1 MSNHHAGNPQ
11 RAPHAETEPAPRRT
25 PFLLTDARRAKPHPI
40 QLRAGTPHTPH
51 HAAPPRTGSSTNPHM
66 PAASA
71 APLPQPQHD
80 PATPTPTAHFRH
92 RDPTPTRTPFTLRDI
107 LLWCVLP
114 VLIVLGLRL
123 FVFGM
128 YAIPSGSM
136 ENTIM
141 PGDRVITTRLSPRPI
156 ALRRGDII
164 VFKDPANWLAN
175 EGATHNSDRLIK
187 RLIGPI
193 ALRRGDII
201 VFKDP
206 ANWLANEGATH
217 NSDRL
222 IKRLIGLPGDTVEC
236 AGNGAPIVINGVPI
250 DESAY
255 LKPGVEPSRSAFS
268 VTVPAG
274 RLFVL
279 GNGAPIVINGV
290 PIDESAYLKPGVE
303 PSRSAFSVTV
313 PAGRLFVLGDN
324 RANSADSRAHTN
336 DGARGLVPVSDV
348 EGVAFMRYW
357 PLNRVGWLSAHHDVF
372 HDVPTRTPTS

>member
-1 MSNHHAGNPQ
+1 MSNHHAGNPHW
-11 RAPHAETEPAPRRT
+11 APHAETEPAPRRT
-25 PFLLTDARRAKPHPI
+25 PFRLTDARHLI
-40 QLRAGTPHTPH
+40 QTPHTPH
-51 HAAPPRTGSSTNPHM
+51 HAASPRTGSSTNPHM

-71 APLPQPQHD
+71 ASLPQPQHD

-92 RDPTPTRTPFTLRDI
+92 PDPTPTRTPFTLRDI

-156 ALRRGDII
+156 ALRRGDI
-164 VFKDPANWLAN
+164 V
-175 EGATHNSDRLIK
+175 
-187 RLIGPI
+187 
-193 ALRRGDII
+193 

-279 GNGAPIVINGV
+279 G
-290 PIDESAYLKPGVE
+290 
-303 PSRSAFSVTV
+303 
-313 PAGRLFVLGDN
+313 DN

-336 DGARGLVPVSDV
+336 DGAQGLVPVSDV
-348 EGVAFMRYW
+348 EGVAFVRYW

-372 HDVPTRTPTS
+372 RAVPSRTPTS

>member
-25 PFLLTDARRAKPHPI
+25 PFRLTDARHLI
-40 QLRAGTPHTPH
+40 QLPHTPH

-71 APLPQPQHD
+71 ASLPQPQHD

-92 RDPTPTRTPFTLRDI
+92 RDPTPTPAPFTLRDI

-123 FVFGM
+123 FVFGL

-141 PGDRVITTRLSPRPI
+141 PGDRVITTHLSPR
-156 ALRRGDII
+156 
-164 VFKDPANWLAN
+164 
-175 EGATHNSDRLIK
+175 
-187 RLIGPI
+187 PI

-279 GNGAPIVINGV
+279 G
-290 PIDESAYLKPGVE
+290 
-303 PSRSAFSVTV
+303 
-313 PAGRLFVLGDN
+313 DN
-324 RANSADSRAHTN
+324 RPNSADSRAHTN
-336 DGARGLVPVSDV
+336 DGAQGLVPVGDV
-348 EGVAFMRYW
+348 EGVAFMR
-357 PLNRVGWLSAHHDVF
+357 PH
-372 HDVPTRTPTS
+372 RTPSVPPFSPSSPVRCPPNHLPAASASAPP

>member
-1 MSNHHAGNPQ
+1 MSNHHAGNPL
-11 RAPHAETEPAPRRT
+11 RAPHAETEPVPRRT
-25 PFLLTDARRAKPHPI
+25 PLRLTDARHLI
-40 QLRAGTPHTPH
+40 QTPHTPH

-71 APLPQPQHD
+71 APLPQHD

-123 FVFGM
+123 FVFGL

-141 PGDRVITTRLSPRPI
+141 PGDRVITTHLSPRPI
-156 ALRRGDII
+156 ALRRGDI
-164 VFKDPANWLAN
+164 V
-175 EGATHNSDRLIK
+175 
-187 RLIGPI
+187 
-193 ALRRGDII
+193 

-236 AGNGAPIVINGVPI
+236 TGG
-250 DESAY
+250 
-255 LKPGVEPSRSAFS
+255 
-268 VTVPAG
+268 
-274 RLFVL
+274 
-279 GNGAPIVINGV
+279 GAPIVINGV

-336 DGARGLVPVSDV
+336 DGAQGLVPVSDV

-372 HDVPTRTPTS
+372 RAVPSRTPTI

>member
-1 MSNHHAGNPQ
+1 MSNHHAGNPH
-11 RAPHAETEPAPRRT
+11 RAPHAETGPASRRVSS
-25 PFLLTDARRAKPHPI
+25 H
-40 QLRAGTPHTPH
+40 
-51 HAAPPRTGSSTNPHM
+51 STNPHM
-66 PAASA
+66 PPAMPYDTDTRQGEAPTPFQLPDASHLIQPRVSTRHRPHTPRHA
-71 APLPQPQHD
+71 APTSHFPVTHTA
-80 PATPTPTAHFRH
+80 PA
-92 RDPTPTRTPFTLRDI
+92 TPTRTPFTLRDI

-175 EGATHNSDRLIK
+175 EGAS
-187 RLIGPI
+187 
-193 ALRRGDII
+193 
-201 VFKDP
+201 
-206 ANWLANEGATH
+206 H

-236 AGNGAPIVINGVPI
+236 AGGGAPIVINGVPI

-255 LKPGVEPSRSAFS
+255 LKPGVEPSRS
-268 VTVPAG
+268 V
-274 RLFVL
+274 
-279 GNGAPIVINGV
+279 
-290 PIDESAYLKPGVE
+290 
-303 PSRSAFSVTV
+303 FSVTV

-336 DGARGLVPVSDV
+336 DGAQGLVPVGDV

-372 HDVPTRTPTS
+372 RDVPTRAPTG

>member
-1 MSNHHAGNPQ
+1 
-11 RAPHAETEPAPRRT
+11 
-25 PFLLTDARRAKPHPI
+25 
-40 QLRAGTPHTPH
+40 
-51 HAAPPRTGSSTNPHM
+51 M

-123 FVFGM
+123 FVFGL

-141 PGDRVITTRLSPRPI
+141 PGDRVITTHLSPRPI
-156 ALRRGDII
+156 ALRRGDI
-164 VFKDPANWLAN
+164 V
-175 EGATHNSDRLIK
+175 
-187 RLIGPI
+187 
-193 ALRRGDII
+193 

-236 AGNGAPIVINGVPI
+236 AGG
-250 DESAY
+250 
-255 LKPGVEPSRSAFS
+255 
-268 VTVPAG
+268 
-274 RLFVL
+274 
-279 GNGAPIVINGV
+279 GAPIVINGV

-336 DGARGLVPVSDV
+336 DGAQGLVPVSDV
-348 EGVAFMRYW
+348 EGVAFVRYW

-372 HDVPTRTPTS
+372 RAVPSRTPTS

>member
-25 PFLLTDARRAKPHPI
+25 PFRLTDARHLI
-40 QLRAGTPHTPH
+40 QTPHTPH
-51 HAAPPRTGSSTNPHM
+51 HTAPPRMGSSTNPHM

-92 RDPTPTRTPFTLRDI
+92 RDPTPTRTSFTLRDI

-114 VLIVLGLRL
+114 VLVVLGLRL

-156 ALRRGDII
+156 ALRRGDIV

-175 EGATHNSDRLIK
+175 EGVA
-187 RLIGPI
+187 
-193 ALRRGDII
+193 
-201 VFKDP
+201 
-206 ANWLANEGATH
+206 H

-236 AGNGAPIVINGVPI
+236 AGG
-250 DESAY
+250 
-255 LKPGVEPSRSAFS
+255 
-268 VTVPAG
+268 
-274 RLFVL
+274 
-279 GNGAPIVINGV
+279 GAPIVINGV

-324 RANSADSRAHTN
+324 RANSADSRAHMN
-336 DGARGLVPVSDV
+336 DGAQGLVPVGDV

-357 PLNRVGWLSAHHDVF
+357 PFNRVGWLSAHHDVF
-372 HDVPTRTPTS
+372 RDVPFRTPTS

>member
-25 PFLLTDARRAKPHPI
+25 PLRLTDARHLI
-40 QLRAGTPHTPH
+40 QTPHTPH

-92 RDPTPTRTPFTLRDI
+92 RDPTPTPAPFTLRDI

-123 FVFGM
+123 FVFGL

-141 PGDRVITTRLSPRPI
+141 PGDRVITTHLSPR
-156 ALRRGDII
+156 
-164 VFKDPANWLAN
+164 
-175 EGATHNSDRLIK
+175 
-187 RLIGPI
+187 PI

-236 AGNGAPIVINGVPI
+236 TGG
-250 DESAY
+250 
-255 LKPGVEPSRSAFS
+255 
-268 VTVPAG
+268 
-274 RLFVL
+274 
-279 GNGAPIVINGV
+279 GAPIVINGV

-336 DGARGLVPVSDV
+336 DGAQGLVPVSDV
-348 EGVAFMRYW
+348 EGVAFVRYW

-372 HDVPTRTPTS
+372 RAVPSRTPTS

>member
-1 MSNHHAGNPQ
+1 
-11 RAPHAETEPAPRRT
+11 
-25 PFLLTDARRAKPHPI
+25 
-40 QLRAGTPHTPH
+40 
-51 HAAPPRTGSSTNPHM
+51 M

-71 APLPQPQHD
+71 APLPQTQPG
-80 PATPTPTAHFRH
+80 PAIPTPTAHFRH
-92 RDPTPTRTPFTLRDI
+92 RAPTPTPAPFTLRDI

-114 VLIVLGLRL
+114 VLVVLGLRL
-123 FVFGM
+123 FVFGL

-141 PGDRVITTRLSPRPI
+141 PGDRVITTHLSPRPI
-156 ALRRGDII
+156 ALRRGDI
-164 VFKDPANWLAN
+164 V
-175 EGATHNSDRLIK
+175 
-187 RLIGPI
+187 
-193 ALRRGDII
+193 

-236 AGNGAPIVINGVPI
+236 AGG
-250 DESAY
+250 
-255 LKPGVEPSRSAFS
+255 
-268 VTVPAG
+268 
-274 RLFVL
+274 
-279 GNGAPIVINGV
+279 GAPIVINGV

-336 DGARGLVPVSDV
+336 DGAQGLVPVGDV

-372 HDVPTRTPTS
+372 RAVPSRTPTS

>member
-25 PFLLTDARRAKPHPI
+25 PFRLTDARYLI
-40 QLRAGTPHTPH
+40 QLPHTPH
-51 HAAPPRTGSSTNPHM
+51 HAASPRTGSSTNPHM

-71 APLPQPQHD
+71 APLPQTQPG
-80 PATPTPTAHFRH
+80 PAIPTPTAHFRH
-92 RDPTPTRTPFTLRDI
+92 RAPTPTPAPFTLRDI

-187 RLIGPI
+187 RLIG
-193 ALRRGDII
+193 
-201 VFKDP
+201 
-206 ANWLANEGATH
+206 
-217 NSDRL
+217 
-222 IKRLIGLPGDTVEC
+222 LPGDTVEC
-236 AGNGAPIVINGVPI
+236 AGG
-250 DESAY
+250 
-255 LKPGVEPSRSAFS
+255 
-268 VTVPAG
+268 
-274 RLFVL
+274 
-279 GNGAPIVINGV
+279 GAPIVINGV

-324 RANSADSRAHTN
+324 RANSADSRAHAN
-336 DGARGLVPVSDV
+336 DGAQGLVPVDDV
-348 EGVAFMRYW
+348 EGVAFVRYW
-357 PLNRVGWLSAHHDVF
+357 PLNRMGWLSAHHDVF
-372 HDVPTRTPTS
+372 RDVPTRAPTG

>member
-1 MSNHHAGNPQ
+1 MSNHHAGNPH
-11 RAPHAETEPAPRRT
+11 RAPHAETGPAPRHTNPHMPPAASAHFSATRAADSATPAVPRRT
-25 PFLLTDARRAKPHPI
+25 PFRLTDARHLI

-51 HAAPPRTGSSTNPHM
+51 HAAPPRMGSATSRRAINPHM
-66 PAASA
+66 PAALA
-71 APLPQPQHD
+71 APLPQTQPG

-92 RDPTPTRTPFTLRDI
+92 RAPTPTLAPFTLRDI

-114 VLIVLGLRL
+114 VLVVLGLRL
-123 FVFGM
+123 FVFGL

-141 PGDRVITTRLSPRPI
+141 PGDRVITTHLSPR
-156 ALRRGDII
+156 
-164 VFKDPANWLAN
+164 
-175 EGATHNSDRLIK
+175 
-187 RLIGPI
+187 PI

-279 GNGAPIVINGV
+279 G
-290 PIDESAYLKPGVE
+290 
-303 PSRSAFSVTV
+303 
-313 PAGRLFVLGDN
+313 DN

-336 DGARGLVPVSDV
+336 DGAQGLVPVGDV

-372 HDVPTRTPTS
+372 RAVPSRTPTS

>member
-1 MSNHHAGNPQ
+1 MPTA
-11 RAPHAETEPAPRRT
+11 
-25 PFLLTDARRAKPHPI
+25 LT
-40 QLRAGTPHTPH
+40 
-51 HAAPPRTGSSTNPHM
+51 
-66 PAASA
+66 
-71 APLPQPQHD
+71 APLPQTQSG

-92 RDPTPTRTPFTLRDI
+92 RAPTPTLAPFTLRDI

-114 VLIVLGLRL
+114 VLVVLGLRL
-123 FVFGM
+123 FVFGL

-141 PGDRVITTRLSPRPI
+141 PGDRVITTHLSPR
-156 ALRRGDII
+156 
-164 VFKDPANWLAN
+164 
-175 EGATHNSDRLIK
+175 
-187 RLIGPI
+187 PI

-279 GNGAPIVINGV
+279 G
-290 PIDESAYLKPGVE
+290 
-303 PSRSAFSVTV
+303 
-313 PAGRLFVLGDN
+313 DN

-336 DGARGLVPVSDV
+336 DGAQGLVPVGDV

-372 HDVPTRTPTS
+372 RAVPSRTPTS

>member
-25 PFLLTDARRAKPHPI
+25 PLRLTDARHLI
-40 QLRAGTPHTPH
+40 QTPHTPH

-123 FVFGM
+123 FVFGL

-141 PGDRVITTRLSPRPI
+141 PGDRVITTHLSPRPI
-156 ALRRGDII
+156 ALRRGDIV

-175 EGATHNSDRLIK
+175 EG
-187 RLIGPI
+187 
-193 ALRRGDII
+193 
-201 VFKDP
+201 V
-206 ANWLANEGATH
+206 TH

-236 AGNGAPIVINGVPI
+236 TGGGAPIVINGVPI

-255 LKPGVEPSRSAFS
+255 LKPGVEPSH
-268 VTVPAG
+268 
-274 RLFVL
+274 
-279 GNGAPIVINGV
+279 
-290 PIDESAYLKPGVE
+290 
-303 PSRSAFSVTV
+303 SAFSVTV

-336 DGARGLVPVSDV
+336 DGAQGLVPVGDV

-372 HDVPTRTPTS
+372 RAVPSRTPTS

>member
-25 PFLLTDARRAKPHPI
+25 PLRLTDARHLI
-40 QLRAGTPHTPH
+40 QTPHTPH

-71 APLPQPQHD
+71 APLPQTQPG

-92 RDPTPTRTPFTLRDI
+92 RAPTPTPAPFTLRDI

-123 FVFGM
+123 FVFGL

-141 PGDRVITTRLSPRPI
+141 PGDRVITTHLSPRPI
-156 ALRRGDII
+156 ALRRGDIV

-175 EGATHNSDRLIK
+175 EG
-187 RLIGPI
+187 
-193 ALRRGDII
+193 
-201 VFKDP
+201 V
-206 ANWLANEGATH
+206 TH

-236 AGNGAPIVINGVPI
+236 TGGGAPIVINGVPI

-255 LKPGVEPSRSAFS
+255 LKPGVEPSH
-268 VTVPAG
+268 
-274 RLFVL
+274 
-279 GNGAPIVINGV
+279 
-290 PIDESAYLKPGVE
+290 
-303 PSRSAFSVTV
+303 SAFSVTV

-336 DGARGLVPVSDV
+336 DGAQGLVPVGDV

-372 HDVPTRTPTS
+372 RAVPSRTPTS

>member
-1 MSNHHAGNPQ
+1 MSNHHVGNPH
-11 RAPHAETEPAPRRT
+11 RAPHAETEPAPHSMNPHMPPAPSAHFSAVTPATPATPRHGSIRT
-25 PFLLTDARRAKPHPI
+25 PFRLPDARRTNPHLI
-40 QLRAGTPHTPH
+40 QLRHPHTPH
-51 HAAPPRTGSSTNPHM
+51 HAAPPHTGSSTNPHM

-71 APLPQPQHD
+71 TPLPQPD
-80 PATPTPTAHFRH
+80 PVTATPTPT
-92 RDPTPTRTPFTLRDI
+92 RTSFTLRDI

-114 VLIVLGLRL
+114 VLVMLGLRL

-156 ALRRGDII
+156 ALRRGDIV
-164 VFKDPANWLAN
+164 VFKDPANWLA
-175 EGATHNSDRLIK
+175 
-187 RLIGPI
+187 
-193 ALRRGDII
+193 
-201 VFKDP
+201 
-206 ANWLANEGATH
+206 H

-236 AGNGAPIVINGVPI
+236 AGG
-250 DESAY
+250 
-255 LKPGVEPSRSAFS
+255 
-268 VTVPAG
+268 
-274 RLFVL
+274 
-279 GNGAPIVINGV
+279 GAPIVINGV

-336 DGARGLVPVSDV
+336 DGAQGLVPVGDV

-357 PLNRVGWLSAHHDVF
+357 PFSRAGWLSAHHDVF
-372 HDVPTRTPTS
+372 RDVPTRSPAS

>member
-1 MSNHHAGNPQ
+1 
-11 RAPHAETEPAPRRT
+11 
-25 PFLLTDARRAKPHPI
+25 
-40 QLRAGTPHTPH
+40 
-51 HAAPPRTGSSTNPHM
+51 M

-71 APLPQPQHD
+71 APLPQTQPG

-92 RDPTPTRTPFTLRDI
+92 RAPTPTPAPFTLRDI

-123 FVFGM
+123 FVFGL

-141 PGDRVITTRLSPRPI
+141 PGDRVITTHLSPRPI

-164 VFKDPANWLAN
+164 VFKDPANWLEN
-175 EGATHNSDRLIK
+175 EGAS
-187 RLIGPI
+187 
-193 ALRRGDII
+193 
-201 VFKDP
+201 
-206 ANWLANEGATH
+206 H

-236 AGNGAPIVINGVPI
+236 AGG
-250 DESAY
+250 
-255 LKPGVEPSRSAFS
+255 
-268 VTVPAG
+268 
-274 RLFVL
+274 
-279 GNGAPIVINGV
+279 GAPIVINGV

-336 DGARGLVPVSDV
+336 DGAQGLVPVDDV
-348 EGVAFMRYW
+348 EGVAFVRYW
-357 PLNRVGWLSAHHDVF
+357 PLNRMGWLSAHHDVF
-372 HDVPTRTPTS
+372 RDVPTRAPTG

>member
-1 MSNHHAGNPQ
+1 M
-11 RAPHAETEPAPRRT
+11 T
-25 PFLLTDARRAKPHPI
+25 
-40 QLRAGTPHTPH
+40 
-51 HAAPPRTGSSTNPHM
+51 
-66 PAASA
+66 AASA
-71 APLPQPQHD
+71 ASLPQPQHD

-92 RDPTPTRTPFTLRDI
+92 RDPTPTPAPFTLRDI

-123 FVFGM
+123 FVFGL

-141 PGDRVITTRLSPRPI
+141 PGDRVITTHLSPRPI

-175 EGATHNSDRLIK
+175 EGAS
-187 RLIGPI
+187 
-193 ALRRGDII
+193 
-201 VFKDP
+201 
-206 ANWLANEGATH
+206 H

-236 AGNGAPIVINGVPI
+236 AGG
-250 DESAY
+250 
-255 LKPGVEPSRSAFS
+255 
-268 VTVPAG
+268 
-274 RLFVL
+274 
-279 GNGAPIVINGV
+279 GAPIVINGV

-336 DGARGLVPVSDV
+336 DGAQGLVPVSDV
-348 EGVAFMRYW
+348 EGVAFVRYW

-372 HDVPTRTPTS
+372 RDVPTRAPTG

>member
-11 RAPHAETEPAPRRT
+11 RAPHAETEPAARRT
-25 PFLLTDARRAKPHPI
+25 PLRLTDARHLI
-40 QLRAGTPHTPH
+40 QTPHTPH
-51 HAAPPRTGSSTNPHM
+51 HTAPPRTGSSTNPHM
-66 PAASA
+66 AAASA

-123 FVFGM
+123 FVFGL

-141 PGDRVITTRLSPRPI
+141 PGDRVITTHLSPRPI
-156 ALRRGDII
+156 ALRRGDIV

-175 EGATHNSDRLIK
+175 EG
-187 RLIGPI
+187 
-193 ALRRGDII
+193 
-201 VFKDP
+201 V
-206 ANWLANEGATH
+206 TH

-236 AGNGAPIVINGVPI
+236 TGGGAPIVINGVPI

-255 LKPGVEPSRSAFS
+255 LKPGVEPSH
-268 VTVPAG
+268 
-274 RLFVL
+274 
-279 GNGAPIVINGV
+279 
-290 PIDESAYLKPGVE
+290 
-303 PSRSAFSVTV
+303 SAFSVTV

-336 DGARGLVPVSDV
+336 DGAQGLVPVGDV

-372 HDVPTRTPTS
+372 RAVPSRTPTS

>member
-25 PFLLTDARRAKPHPI
+25 PFRLTDARYLI
-40 QLRAGTPHTPH
+40 QLPHTPH
-51 HAAPPRTGSSTNPHM
+51 HAASPRTGSSTNPHM

-71 APLPQPQHD
+71 APLPQTQPG
-80 PATPTPTAHFRH
+80 PAIPTPTAHFRH
-92 RDPTPTRTPFTLRDI
+92 RAPTPTPAPFTLRDI

-187 RLIGPI
+187 RLIG
-193 ALRRGDII
+193 
-201 VFKDP
+201 
-206 ANWLANEGATH
+206 
-217 NSDRL
+217 
-222 IKRLIGLPGDTVEC
+222 LPGDTVEC
-236 AGNGAPIVINGVPI
+236 AGGGAPIVINGVPI

-255 LKPGVEPSRSAFS
+255 LKPGVEP
-268 VTVPAG
+268 
-274 RLFVL
+274 
-279 GNGAPIVINGV
+279 I
-290 PIDESAYLKPGVE
+290 
-303 PSRSAFSVTV
+303 RSAFSVTV

-336 DGARGLVPVSDV
+336 DGAQGLVPVDDV
-348 EGVAFMRYW
+348 EGVAFVRYW
-357 PLNRVGWLSAHHDVF
+357 PLNRMGWLSAHHDVF
-372 HDVPTRTPTS
+372 RDVPTRAPTG

>member
-1 MSNHHAGNPQ
+1 MSNHHAGNPH

-25 PFLLTDARRAKPHPI
+25 PLRLTDARHLI
-40 QLRAGTPHTPH
+40 QTPHTPH

-114 VLIVLGLRL
+114 VLVVLGLRL
-123 FVFGM
+123 FVFGL

-141 PGDRVITTRLSPRPI
+141 PGDRVITTHLSPR
-156 ALRRGDII
+156 
-164 VFKDPANWLAN
+164 
-175 EGATHNSDRLIK
+175 
-187 RLIGPI
+187 PI

-236 AGNGAPIVINGVPI
+236 AGG
-250 DESAY
+250 
-255 LKPGVEPSRSAFS
+255 
-268 VTVPAG
+268 
-274 RLFVL
+274 
-279 GNGAPIVINGV
+279 GAPIVINGV

-336 DGARGLVPVSDV
+336 DGAQGLVPVDDV
-348 EGVAFMRYW
+348 EGVAFVRYW
-357 PLNRVGWLSAHHDVF
+357 PFNRMGWLSAHHDVF
-372 HDVPTRTPTS
+372 RDVPTRAPTG

>member
-25 PFLLTDARRAKPHPI
+25 PFRLTDARYLI
-40 QLRAGTPHTPH
+40 QLPHTPH
-51 HAAPPRTGSSTNPHM
+51 HAASPRTGSSTNPHM

-71 APLPQPQHD
+71 APLPQTQPG
-80 PATPTPTAHFRH
+80 PAIPTPTAHFRH
-92 RDPTPTRTPFTLRDI
+92 RAPTPTPAPFTLRDI

-187 RLIGPI
+187 RLIG
-193 ALRRGDII
+193 
-201 VFKDP
+201 
-206 ANWLANEGATH
+206 
-217 NSDRL
+217 
-222 IKRLIGLPGDTVEC
+222 LPGDTVEC
-236 AGNGAPIVINGVPI
+236 AGG
-250 DESAY
+250 
-255 LKPGVEPSRSAFS
+255 
-268 VTVPAG
+268 
-274 RLFVL
+274 
-279 GNGAPIVINGV
+279 GAPIVINGV

-336 DGARGLVPVSDV
+336 DGAQGLVPVDDV
-348 EGVAFMRYW
+348 EGVAFVRYW
-357 PLNRVGWLSAHHDVF
+357 PLNRMSWLSAHHDVF
-372 HDVPTRTPTS
+372 RDVPTRAPTG

>member
-25 PFLLTDARRAKPHPI
+25 PFRLTDARHLI
-40 QLRAGTPHTPH
+40 QTPHTPH
-51 HAAPPRTGSSTNPHM
+51 HAASPRTGSSTNPHL

-71 APLPQPQHD
+71 APLPQTRPG
-80 PATPTPTAHFRH
+80 PAIPTPTAHFRH
-92 RDPTPTRTPFTLRDI
+92 RDPTPTPAPFTLRDI

-141 PGDRVITTRLSPRPI
+141 PGDRVITTHLSPR
-156 ALRRGDII
+156 
-164 VFKDPANWLAN
+164 
-175 EGATHNSDRLIK
+175 
-187 RLIGPI
+187 PI

-236 AGNGAPIVINGVPI
+236 AGG
-250 DESAY
+250 
-255 LKPGVEPSRSAFS
+255 
-268 VTVPAG
+268 
-274 RLFVL
+274 
-279 GNGAPIVINGV
+279 GAPIVINGV

-336 DGARGLVPVSDV
+336 DGAQGLVPVDDV
-348 EGVAFMRYW
+348 EGVAFVRYW
-357 PLNRVGWLSAHHDVF
+357 PFNRMGWLSAHHDVF
-372 HDVPTRTPTS
+372 RDVPTRAPTG

>member
-1 MSNHHAGNPQ
+1 MA
-11 RAPHAETEPAPRRT
+11 
-25 PFLLTDARRAKPHPI
+25 
-40 QLRAGTPHTPH
+40 
-51 HAAPPRTGSSTNPHM
+51 
-66 PAASA
+66 AASA

-123 FVFGM
+123 FVFGL

-141 PGDRVITTRLSPRPI
+141 PGDRVITTHLSPRPI
-156 ALRRGDII
+156 ALRRGDIV

-175 EGATHNSDRLIK
+175 EG
-187 RLIGPI
+187 
-193 ALRRGDII
+193 
-201 VFKDP
+201 V
-206 ANWLANEGATH
+206 TH

-236 AGNGAPIVINGVPI
+236 TGGGAPIVINGVPI

-255 LKPGVEPSRSAFS
+255 LKPGVEPSH
-268 VTVPAG
+268 
-274 RLFVL
+274 
-279 GNGAPIVINGV
+279 
-290 PIDESAYLKPGVE
+290 
-303 PSRSAFSVTV
+303 SAFSVTV

-336 DGARGLVPVSDV
+336 DGAQGLVPVGDV

-372 HDVPTRTPTS
+372 RAVPSRTPTS

>member
-1 MSNHHAGNPQ
+1 MSNHHAGNPH
-11 RAPHAETEPAPRRT
+11 RAPHAETGPAPRRT
-25 PFLLTDARRAKPHPI
+25 NPHMPPVPSTHFTTARAADSAATPAASYRTGSTPPDARRANPHFI
-40 QLRAGTPHTPH
+40 QLRHPHTPH
-51 HAAPPRTGSSTNPHM
+51 HAALPRTSSSTNPHM

-71 APLPQPQHD
+71 APLPQTQSA
-80 PATPTPTAHFRH
+80 PA
-92 RDPTPTRTPFTLRDI
+92 TPFTLRDI

-123 FVFGM
+123 FVFGL

-141 PGDRVITTRLSPRPI
+141 PGDRVITTHLSPRPI
-156 ALRRGDII
+156 ALQ
-164 VFKDPANWLAN
+164 
-175 EGATHNSDRLIK
+175 
-187 RLIGPI
+187 
-193 ALRRGDII
+193 RGDII

-279 GNGAPIVINGV
+279 G
-290 PIDESAYLKPGVE
+290 
-303 PSRSAFSVTV
+303 
-313 PAGRLFVLGDN
+313 DN

-336 DGARGLVPVSDV
+336 DGAQGLVPVGDV

-357 PLNRVGWLSAHHDVF
+357 PFNRVGWLSAHHDVF
-372 HDVPTRTPTS
+372 RDVPSRTPTS

>member
-25 PFLLTDARRAKPHPI
+25 PLRLTDARHLI
-40 QLRAGTPHTPH
+40 QTPHTPH

-71 APLPQPQHD
+71 ASLPQPQHD

-92 RDPTPTRTPFTLRDI
+92 RDPTPTPAPFTLRDI

-123 FVFGM
+123 FVFGL

-141 PGDRVITTRLSPRPI
+141 PGDRVITTHLSPR
-156 ALRRGDII
+156 
-164 VFKDPANWLAN
+164 
-175 EGATHNSDRLIK
+175 
-187 RLIGPI
+187 PI

-236 AGNGAPIVINGVPI
+236 TGG
-250 DESAY
+250 
-255 LKPGVEPSRSAFS
+255 
-268 VTVPAG
+268 
-274 RLFVL
+274 
-279 GNGAPIVINGV
+279 GAPIVINGV

-336 DGARGLVPVSDV
+336 DGAQGLVPVSDV
-348 EGVAFMRYW
+348 EGVAFVRYW

-372 HDVPTRTPTS
+372 RAVPSRTPTS

>member
-11 RAPHAETEPAPRRT
+11 RAPHAETGSASRHTDPHMPPAASAHFSTGAASANTQNSDASAHFSASRAADSATPAVPRRT
-25 PFLLTDARRAKPHPI
+25 PFRLTDARHLI
-40 QLRAGTPHTPH
+40 QTPHTPH
-51 HAAPPRTGSSTNPHM
+51 HAASPRTGSSTNPHL

-71 APLPQPQHD
+71 APLPQTQPG
-80 PATPTPTAHFRH
+80 PAIPTPTAHFRH
-92 RDPTPTRTPFTLRDI
+92 RDPTPTPAPFTLRDI

-123 FVFGM
+123 FVFGL

-141 PGDRVITTRLSPRPI
+141 PGDRVITTHLSPR
-156 ALRRGDII
+156 
-164 VFKDPANWLAN
+164 
-175 EGATHNSDRLIK
+175 
-187 RLIGPI
+187 PI

-236 AGNGAPIVINGVPI
+236 AGG
-250 DESAY
+250 
-255 LKPGVEPSRSAFS
+255 
-268 VTVPAG
+268 
-274 RLFVL
+274 
-279 GNGAPIVINGV
+279 GAPIVINGV

-336 DGARGLVPVSDV
+336 DGAQGLVPVDDV
-348 EGVAFMRYW
+348 EGVAFVRYW
-357 PLNRVGWLSAHHDVF
+357 PFNRMGWLSAHHDVF
-372 HDVPTRTPTS
+372 RDVPTRAPTG

>member
-25 PFLLTDARRAKPHPI
+25 PFRLTDARHLI
-40 QLRAGTPHTPH
+40 QTPHTPH
-51 HAAPPRTGSSTNPHM
+51 HAASPRTGSSTNPHL

-71 APLPQPQHD
+71 APLPQTRPG
-80 PATPTPTAHFRH
+80 PAIPTPTAHFRH
-92 RDPTPTRTPFTLRDI
+92 RDPTPTPAPFTLRDI

-123 FVFGM
+123 FVFGL

-141 PGDRVITTRLSPRPI
+141 PGDRVITTHLSPR
-156 ALRRGDII
+156 
-164 VFKDPANWLAN
+164 
-175 EGATHNSDRLIK
+175 
-187 RLIGPI
+187 PI

-236 AGNGAPIVINGVPI
+236 AGG
-250 DESAY
+250 
-255 LKPGVEPSRSAFS
+255 
-268 VTVPAG
+268 
-274 RLFVL
+274 
-279 GNGAPIVINGV
+279 GAPIVINGV

-336 DGARGLVPVSDV
+336 DGAQGLVPVDDV
-348 EGVAFMRYW
+348 EGVAFVRYW
-357 PLNRVGWLSAHHDVF
+357 PFNRMGWLSAHHDVF
-372 HDVPTRTPTS
+372 RDVPTRAPTG

>member
-25 PFLLTDARRAKPHPI
+25 PFRLTDARHLI
-40 QLRAGTPHTPH
+40 QLPHTPH

-71 APLPQPQHD
+71 APLPQTQPG

-92 RDPTPTRTPFTLRDI
+92 RDPTPTPAPFTLRDI

-123 FVFGM
+123 FVFGL

-141 PGDRVITTRLSPRPI
+141 PGDRVITTHLSPR
-156 ALRRGDII
+156 
-164 VFKDPANWLAN
+164 
-175 EGATHNSDRLIK
+175 
-187 RLIGPI
+187 PI

-236 AGNGAPIVINGVPI
+236 TGG
-250 DESAY
+250 
-255 LKPGVEPSRSAFS
+255 
-268 VTVPAG
+268 
-274 RLFVL
+274 
-279 GNGAPIVINGV
+279 GAPIVINGV

-336 DGARGLVPVSDV
+336 DGAQGLVPVGDV

-372 HDVPTRTPTS
+372 RAVPSRTPTS

>member
-11 RAPHAETEPAPRRT
+11 RAPHAETEPVPRRT
-25 PFLLTDARRAKPHPI
+25 PFLLTDARHLI
-40 QLRAGTPHTPH
+40 QLPHTPH

-71 APLPQPQHD
+71 ASLPQPQHD

-92 RDPTPTRTPFTLRDI
+92 RDPTPTPAPFTLRDI

-136 ENTIM
+136 ENTIR
-141 PGDRVITTRLSPRPI
+141 PGDRVITTHLSPR
-156 ALRRGDII
+156 
-164 VFKDPANWLAN
+164 
-175 EGATHNSDRLIK
+175 
-187 RLIGPI
+187 PI

-236 AGNGAPIVINGVPI
+236 TGG
-250 DESAY
+250 
-255 LKPGVEPSRSAFS
+255 
-268 VTVPAG
+268 
-274 RLFVL
+274 
-279 GNGAPIVINGV
+279 GAPIVINGV

-336 DGARGLVPVSDV
+336 DGAQGLVPVGDV

-372 HDVPTRTPTS
+372 RAVPSRTPTS

>member
-1 MSNHHAGNPQ
+1 MSNHHAGNPH
-11 RAPHAETEPAPRRT
+11 RAPHAETGPAPRHTNPHMPPAASAHFSATRAADSATPAVPRRT
-25 PFLLTDARRAKPHPI
+25 PFRLTDARHLI

-51 HAAPPRTGSSTNPHM
+51 HAAPPRMGSATSRRAINPHM
-66 PAASA
+66 PTALA
-71 APLPQPQHD
+71 APLPQTQPG

-92 RDPTPTRTPFTLRDI
+92 RAPTPTLAPFTLRDI

-114 VLIVLGLRL
+114 VLVVLGLRL
-123 FVFGM
+123 FVFGL

-141 PGDRVITTRLSPRPI
+141 PGDRVITTHLSPRPI

-187 RLIGPI
+187 RLIG
-193 ALRRGDII
+193 L
-201 VFKDP
+201 
-206 ANWLANEGATH
+206 
-217 NSDRL
+217 
-222 IKRLIGLPGDTVEC
+222 
-236 AGNGAPIVINGVPI
+236 
-250 DESAY
+250 
-255 LKPGVEPSRSAFS
+255 
-268 VTVPAG
+268 
-274 RLFVL
+274 
-279 GNGAPIVINGV
+279 
-290 PIDESAYLKPGVE
+290 
-303 PSRSAFSVTV
+303 TV

-336 DGARGLVPVSDV
+336 DGAQGLVPVGDV

-372 HDVPTRTPTS
+372 RAVPSRTPTS

>member
-92 RDPTPTRTPFTLRDI
+92 RDPTPTRTPFTLHDI

-141 PGDRVITTRLSPRPI
+141 PGDRVITTRLSPR
-156 ALRRGDII
+156 
-164 VFKDPANWLAN
+164 
-175 EGATHNSDRLIK
+175 
-187 RLIGPI
+187 PI

-279 GNGAPIVINGV
+279 G
-290 PIDESAYLKPGVE
+290 
-303 PSRSAFSVTV
+303 
-313 PAGRLFVLGDN
+313 DN

-336 DGARGLVPVSDV
+336 DGARGLVPVGDV

-372 HDVPTRTPTS
+372 RDVPTRTPTS

>member
-25 PFLLTDARRAKPHPI
+25 PFRLTDARHLI
-40 QLRAGTPHTPH
+40 QTPHTPH
-51 HAAPPRTGSSTNPHM
+51 HAASPRTGSSTNPHM

-71 APLPQPQHD
+71 ASLPQPQHD
-80 PATPTPTAHFRH
+80 PATPTSTAHFRH
-92 RDPTPTRTPFTLRDI
+92 RAPTPTPAPFTLRDI

-123 FVFGM
+123 FVFGL

-141 PGDRVITTRLSPRPI
+141 PGDRVITTHLSPR
-156 ALRRGDII
+156 
-164 VFKDPANWLAN
+164 
-175 EGATHNSDRLIK
+175 
-187 RLIGPI
+187 PI

-279 GNGAPIVINGV
+279 G
-290 PIDESAYLKPGVE
+290 
-303 PSRSAFSVTV
+303 
-313 PAGRLFVLGDN
+313 DN

-336 DGARGLVPVSDV
+336 DGAQGLVPVDDV
-348 EGVAFMRYW
+348 EGVAFVRYW
-357 PLNRVGWLSAHHDVF
+357 PFNRMGWLSAHHDVF
-372 HDVPTRTPTS
+372 RDVPTRAPTG